1 MAYTLSS
8 IHVLVVV
15 FLPPKRLL
23 FEVVSVLN
31 LYSVF
36 TVDNINILFFAFNTI
51 SSFALIS
58 LLSSIKSFAESNIV
72 SFPFPITPDTVFVL
86 FTISQY
92 LYTCTCSYFLGSGFS
107 SSSSLLNHFLFG
119 LTSLISVYVSVTP
132 LLLSIR
138 VIVLSSIFPFVL
150 FNSVPPA
157 PPIFPAIF
165 SISLPSKYTIPFPS
179 IFPIFLIFSVD
190 PLTILLSFNIFPFS
204 DVTLVISVPEI
215 IAPIFVTPPFPSTDT
230 FWPSILAILSPI
242 LAFTAFP
249 VNFIY
254 VIPCPAFPIWEVFIK
269 SFAFII
275 VSVFPAIIDG
285 FSSFI
290 CLLST
295 RTPSSLLYAP
305 LKYFSVPFTIFPF
318 LTSI

>member
-1 MAYTLSS
+1 M
-8 IHVLVVV
+8 
-15 FLPPKRLL
+15 
-23 FEVVSVLN
+23 
-31 LYSVF
+31 
-36 TVDNINILFFAFNTI
+36 FFAFNTI
-51 SSFALIS
+51 LSFALIS
-58 LLSSIKSFAESNIV
+58 LLSSTKSFAESNIV

-86 FTISQY
+86 FTISHDP
-92 LYTCTCSYFLGSGFS
+92 SF
-107 SSSSLLNHFLFG
+107 
-119 LTSLISVYVSVTP
+119 
-132 LLLSIR
+132 LLSTR
-138 VIVLSSIFPFVL
+138 VIVLSSIFPSVL
-150 FNSVPPA
+150 FNIVPPA

-165 SISLPSKYTIPFPS
+165 SISFPSKYTIPFPS
-179 IFPIFLIFSVD
+179 IFPIFLIFSVL

-204 DVTLVISVPEI
+204 AITLVISVPEI
-215 IAPIFVTPPFPSTDT
+215 IAPVFVTPLSPSTDT
-230 FWPSILAILSPI
+230 FCPSILAILFPI

-254 VIPCPAFPIWEVFIK
+254 VIPWPVFPIWEVFIK

-305 LKYFSVPFTIFPF
+305 LKYFSVPFTTFPF